1 MKWTVTISREAGK
14 QIAKLPQMVRD
25 SLIALIKEI
34 EVNGPVRGNWPN
46 YSALTGNRYH
56 CHLKKGRPTYVAV
69 WELKNKK
76 DRSVEVVYAGTHEK
90 APYQKR

>member
-1 MKWTVTISREAGK
+1 MKWTVTISREARK

-46 YSALTGNRYH
+46 YSALTGNCYH

-76 DRSVEVVYAGTHEK
+76 DRFVEVVYAGTHEK
-90 APYQKR
+90 VPYQKH

>member
-14 QIAKLPQMVRD
+14 RIAKLPQIVRN

-34 EVNGPVRGNWPN
+34 EASGPVRGNWPN
-46 YSALTGNRYH
+46 YSALAGNRHH

-69 WELKNKK
+69 WEIKNKK
-76 DRSVEVVYAGTHEK
+76 ARLVEVIYAGTHEK
-90 APYQKR
+90 APYQKH